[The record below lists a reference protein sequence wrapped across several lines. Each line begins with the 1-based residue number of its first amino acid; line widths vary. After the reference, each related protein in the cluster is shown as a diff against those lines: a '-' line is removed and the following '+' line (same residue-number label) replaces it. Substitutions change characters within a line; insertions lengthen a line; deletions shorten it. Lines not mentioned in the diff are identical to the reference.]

1 MNTSKQQQHRL
12 TPTSQSGFTIIE
24 SLIAII
30 VVTILMVGLAPIITL
45 AVANRVQARRVE
57 LATQAASSYI
67 DGVRSGAIP
76 LADPDD
82 NQLLRAVTEYDVT
95 QPVDED
101 NPSIPAPP
109 KGNLNCTF
117 VPGEPSY
124 CTSPRPQN
132 SILYCVDGDGD
143 EACDGLNDFVVQA
156 FGQIPTDSNGAYYFQ
171 QQRYAGYRLGVRVY
185 RADAFTSNFVTDF
198 SAEGTQLSAT
208 GGTGLSRTQAP
219 LANVTTEISI
229 DSIQLQKIC
238 SEKNIDG
245 C

>member
-1 MNTSKQQQHRL
+1 MNTSKQQQHHRL

-76 LADPDD
+76 LADPND
-82 NQLLRAVTEYDVT
+82 NQLLKAVTEYDVN
-95 QPVDED
+95 
-101 NPSIPAPP
+101 NPSPIPAPP

-124 CTSPRPQN
+124 CTSPSPQD

-143 EACDGLNDFVVQA
+143 EACGGLNDFVVQA
-156 FGQIPTDSNGAYYFQ
+156 FGQIPTDSSGEYYFQ

-185 RADAFTSNFVTDF
+185 RADAFTSDFVTQF
-198 SAEGTQLSAT
+198 SAEGTQLSAI
-208 GGTGLSRTQAP
+208 GGTGLSKTQSP

-238 SEKNIDG
+238 GEKGIDG

>member
-1 MNTSKQQQHRL
+1 MNTSKQQQQDL

-24 SLIAII
+24 SLMALI

-82 NQLLRAVTEYDVT
+82 NQLLRAVTSYEV
-95 QPVDED
+95 
-101 NPSIPAPP
+101 NAPSLIPAPP

-117 VPGEPSY
+117 VAGEPSY

-143 EACDGLNDFVVQA
+143 EACGGLNDFVVQA
-156 FGQIPTDSNGAYYFQ
+156 FGQIPTDSGVYYFQ
-171 QQRYAGYRLGVRVY
+171 NQRYAGYRLGVRVY
-185 RADAFTSNFVTDF
+185 RADAFTSDFVTDF
-198 SAEGTQLSAT
+198 SKEGTQLSAI
-208 GGTGLSRTQAP
+208 GGTGLSKTQAP

-229 DSIQLQKIC
+229 DSIQLQRIC
-238 SEKNIDG
+238 NAKGIDG